1 MTFTVPIPIPTT
13 SLRHAALA
21 LIAAAALVGC
31 GSTKPVPAWQT
42 QTLNTTDAAVTAF
55 LQGQAKVA
63 DLLMKQAQFS
73 ASSTGRLEAVYKLTL
88 LACALRS
95 ASLSVEP
102 CPRPEDVG
110 LLSRAFED
118 DEWATLAAYRRYLIG
133 ERLTPEVI
141 ALLPDAQR
149 GMARLMTSEGAD
161 GVMSALLAIQDP
173 LSRLVAS
180 GVWLRHASKGA
191 APSVVAGVVA
201 LAIDTA
207 SREGWRRPLA
217 AWLTHQMQVA
227 RAANDLDTAARAQAR
242 LSLVLDGVG
251 QK

>member
-1 MTFTVPIPIPTT
+1 MTFTVPIPTT

-88 LACALRS
+88 LECALRS

-133 ERLTPEVI
+133 ERLTPQRKGAGHRDKCVRHAPVEIATDFHARLAEFSRVGQGLVQQDI
-141 ALLPDAQR
+141 ALCEEKECR
-149 GMARLMTSEGAD
+149 S
-161 GVMSALLAIQDP
+161 
-173 LSRLVAS
+173 
-180 GVWLRHASKGA
+180 
-191 APSVVAGVVA
+191 
-201 LAIDTA
+201 
-207 SREGWRRPLA
+207 
-217 AWLTHQMQVA
+217 
-227 RAANDLDTAARAQAR
+227 
-242 LSLVLDGVG
+242 
-251 QK
+251 